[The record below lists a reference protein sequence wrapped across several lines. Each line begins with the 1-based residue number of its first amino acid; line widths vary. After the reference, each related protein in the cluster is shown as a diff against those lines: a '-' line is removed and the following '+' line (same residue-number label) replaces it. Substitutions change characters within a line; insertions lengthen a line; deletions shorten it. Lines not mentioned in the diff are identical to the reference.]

1 MEQHPLHA
9 GFAAEPAYAN
19 EKGWGALPSGR
30 KEVAALL
37 WTKQTNWKYLRGS
50 KTQNNST
57 LRQKDLLKAH
67 SRAPG
72 CVGRHIHART
82 QFPAEQPEFFEEW
95 FRQTGKLSMDLSPW
109 QLHSIP
115 GSTFRGPQTHTLS
128 KRFNGMIQQLQE
140 SQSRRRRTAN
150 TVELIWDY
158 RGNKNII
165 RVKTNTKAMDV
176 TYSDESWPSKQMQKR

>member
-1 MEQHPLHA
+1 MLKQ
-9 GFAAEPAYAN
+9 GAASPPRWVCSRTYIRQREGLGCTSIWK
-19 EKGWGALPSGR
+19 EGR
-30 KEVAALL
+30 KEVPALL

-72 CVGRHIHART
+72 CIGRHVHARA

-109 QLHSIP
+109 RLHSIP

-150 TVELIWDY
+150 TVELIWD
-158 RGNKNII
+158 
-165 RVKTNTKAMDV
+165 
-176 TYSDESWPSKQMQKR
+176 